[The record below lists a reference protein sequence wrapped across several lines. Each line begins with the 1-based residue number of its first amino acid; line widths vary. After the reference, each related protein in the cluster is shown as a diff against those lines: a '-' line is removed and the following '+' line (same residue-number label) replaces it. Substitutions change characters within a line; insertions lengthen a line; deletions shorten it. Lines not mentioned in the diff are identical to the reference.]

1 MKKLTC
7 LVALAC
13 FVSMAVHAQSAG
25 ERKFVKKGQSEG
37 EVLVKV
43 GKPDS
48 ESVISAARDP
58 IVKQWI
64 YLPHADDQQTVT
76 TLTLTGG
83 KVVEIERKVVR

>member
-1 MKKLTC
+1 MKKLTFLAA
-7 LVALAC
+7 LVC
-13 FVSMAVHAQSAG
+13 FVSVSIFAQSAS
-25 ERKFVKKGQSEG
+25 ERKFVRKGQSEG

-48 ESVISAARDP
+48 ESVISAAREAV
-58 IVKQWI
+58 VKQWI
-64 YLPHADDQQTVT
+64 YLPHVDDQQTVT